1 MQSNLPN
8 HAQRIIR
15 YKNGINKN
23 LQRLRIQRKEE
34 LQDDSKRDL
43 SRMHIIIYVLYQK
56 SLTTRRIEGVGL
68 NDPDGSLPTHIVL

>member
-56 SLTTRRIEGVGL
+56 SLTTRRIEGVVL
-68 NDPDGSLPTHIVL
+68 NDPYGSLPTHIVL

>member
-68 NDPDGSLPTHIVL
+68 NDHYGSLPTHIVL